1 MKVNKMRTKLTADR
15 IAELDKFA
23 IRKEYE
29 FVWTGMAM
37 GVIPFDPK
45 FRVRRMVRVK
55 KSGN

>member
-1 MKVNKMRTKLTADR
+1 MRTKLTTKR